1 MIRLHKLVKQSAL
14 LAVSLLPAI
23 GMAATQ
29 TNVGHYGSAKP
40 LPMLTSKNLL
50 TSKTDASQMVLINKA
65 PYDVW
70 FEIAG
75 VTPDSPQLLKAAG
88 SPDGHD
94 SYYVDNVTRDQ
105 VVWVY
110 SDYDFTQPKLNAE
123 PTVMQNNGYSSTLYV
138 FNNTGQ

>member
-1 MIRLHKLVKQSAL
+1 MMRLNKLFNKSTIL
-14 LAVSLLPAI
+14 TISLLPAL
-23 GMAATQ
+23 GMAATK
-29 TNVGHYGSAKP
+29 TNVGHYGNAKSQP
-40 LPMLTSKNLL
+40 LL
-50 TSKTDASQMVLINKA
+50 TSKRLLTQKMDAPQMALINKA

-94 SYYVDNVTRDQ
+94 QYFVDNVTRDQ
-105 VVWVY
+105 NVWVY
-110 SDYDFTQPKLNAE
+110 SDYNFSQPKLNAE
-123 PTVMQNNGYSSTLYV
+123 PTVMQNTGYSSTLYV